1 MIKQLSVVNFIKKYK
16 LFIKKHKRH
25 PKKKHV
31 CNDSNDVGLSKK
43 NDTPPKKKNES
54 CDSLCPVKQPFSP
67 GKKTQVQTLTIDGAE
82 PEAQVRQVQHHNFRR
97 GEDLLQGWGVRWVNG
112 GEHKIVEARQTWGRR
127 KKKKENTSH
136 PTSYDIILK
145 VVFVYPCGNS
155 LAHMDTCIL

>member
-16 LFIKKHKRH
+16 LFIQKHKRH
-25 PKKKHV
+25 PQKNMSATTRMMWV
-31 CNDSNDVGLSKK
+31 YLKK
-43 NDTPPKKKNES
+43 NDTPPKKNES

-67 GKKTQVQTLTIDGAE
+67 GKKPQVQTLTIDGAE

-127 KKKKENTSH
+127 KKKRKH
-136 PTSYDIILK
+136 IPSYIL
-145 VVFVYPCGNS
+145 
-155 LAHMDTCIL
+155 